1 MDRFIQ
7 RKRIAQQIDP
17 FDEAFWNSFWTGAF
31 PLERG
36 QIGESVTRRLLSR
49 SSLSPARKRV

>member
-1 MDRFIQ
+1 MDRFVQ
-7 RKRIAQQIDP
+7 RKRISQQIDP

-36 QIGESVTRRLLSR
+36 QIGENVTRRLLSR
-49 SSLSPARKRV
+49 YSSSTAR